1 MPAVKSKFMPFF
13 LWHTRIRLGMTQKAF
28 AKGCGCTQSAI
39 SKIENSGKH
48 LPLWVE
54 RAANVVEVKHLVSSY
69 EANNW
74 VGERV
79 RRKRWELGMTQEALA
94 KAIGCTRS
102 AISKIESSE
111 KTSPVVV

>member
-1 MPAVKSKFMPFF
+1 
-13 LWHTRIRLGMTQKAF
+13 MTQKAF

-79 RRKRWELGMTQEALA
+79 RRKRCELGMTQEALSQGDRVYSVGDQQNRELR
-94 KAIGCTRS
+94 KD
-102 AISKIESSE
+102 
-111 KTSPVVV
+111 SPVVV